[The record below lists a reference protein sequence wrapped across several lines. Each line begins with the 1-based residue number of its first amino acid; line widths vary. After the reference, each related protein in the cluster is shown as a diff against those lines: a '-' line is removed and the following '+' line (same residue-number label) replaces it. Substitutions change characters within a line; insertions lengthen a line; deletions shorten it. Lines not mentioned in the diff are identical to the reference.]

1 VTKSKP
7 LSRDA
12 WTQALHEI
20 GVDLTNDQDA
30 LTVTDLGVIWGCSRQ
45 SAKGRVLKLLKA
57 GRATATKK
65 LNATNHIITTA
76 YRLTKR

>member
-1 VTKSKP
+1 MKRNKF
-7 LSRDA
+7 LSHDA

-30 LTVTDLGVIWGCSRQ
+30 LTATDLGQLWGCSRQ
-45 SAKGRVLKLLKA
+45 SAKDRILKLLKA

-65 LNATNHIITTA
+65 LNATNHITTTA